1 MYPTSTQRRNTMNNQ
16 TTILSNRELRKNRE
30 EQARSEA
37 INRHMLQLQQEAYE
51 AKVDMRFFVS
61 IASFFCLIAFS
72 ALAGLNA

>member
-1 MYPTSTQRRNTMNNQ
+1 MNNQ
-16 TTILSNRELRKNRE
+16 TTKLSNRELRKNRE
-30 EQARSEA
+30 AQARSEA
-37 INRHMLQLQQEAYE
+37 VNRYMLQLQQEAYE